1 LLAPR
6 SEIILKSII
15 NWYIEKAIP
24 VSSGVLVHDFDLK
37 VSSATVRNEMA
48 YLEQEGYIV
57 RPHTSAGSIP
67 SDKGY
72 RFYVATLREAA
83 LPESEQRMIK
93 HLFHQV
99 EGKLDEWLSLA
110 ASITSQLS
118 QNTAVITAPKPAD
131 CQFRHM
137 EMVSIQD
144 SLVLLVL
151 VLRGARI
158 KQQMLTLESPIDQ
171 SELSALSAKMNE
183 VYPGLTAS
191 QVKEK
196 GLIGTPVEQMI
207 TENVIKIMEA
217 EDNQEFNQS
226 YLEGLHFLLNQ
237 PEFAH
242 NHKIL
247 AVLELLEHRSMLG
260 SILPAQSLK
269 PEAVRVVI
277 GGENKAEVA
286 HDCSLVIARYGLP
299 AEASGSIVVVGPTR
313 MAYSRVIST
322 ISYLS
327 ELLSGLVAELYGVNN
342 PNLPKPDVDLNNR
355 TN

>member
-1 LLAPR
+1 VLAPR

-15 NWYIEKAIP
+15 DWYILKATP
-24 VSSGVLVHDFDLK
+24 VSSGVLVHDYDLK

-48 YLEQEGYIV
+48 FLEQEGYIV

-72 RFYVATLREAA
+72 RFYVAGLPEIV

-110 ASITSQLS
+110 AAVTAQLS

-137 EMVSIQD
+137 EVVSIQD
-144 SLVLLVL
+144 TMALLVL

-158 KQQMLTLESPIDQ
+158 KQQMLTFESAVSQ
-171 SELSALSAKMNE
+171 SELSALSTRMNE
-183 VYPGLTAS
+183 AYSGLSAR
-191 QVKEK
+191 QLKDK
-196 GLIGTPVEQMI
+196 GLNATALEKLL
-207 TENVIKIMEA
+207 TENILKIMED

-226 YLEGLHFLLNQ
+226 YLEGLHYLLNQ
-237 PEFAH
+237 PEFSH
-242 NHKIL
+242 NQKIL
-247 AVLELLEHRSMLG
+247 AILELLEHRSMLS
-260 SILPAQSLK
+260 SILPADSV
-269 PEAVRVVI
+269 PAENVRVVI
-277 GGENKAEVA
+277 GSENKSEIAQE
-286 HDCSLVIARYGLP
+286 CSLVIGRYGLP

-313 MAYSRVIST
+313 MAYARIIAT
-322 ISYLS
+322 ITYLS
-327 ELLSGLVAELYGVNN
+327 ELLSGLVAELYGIDN
-342 PNLPKPDVDLNNR
+342 PNLPKPDSDSSRKN
-355 TN
+355 